1 MAKNDKSAKID
12 KVANVDK
19 TPKATQAIPAVNAK
33 NAAQI
38 ERESDAQ
45 RPLSKKNFIGMVI
58 SGVLIVLGFILML
71 GEPST
76 TDTFNPDIFSTRR
89 VVVGPLIAFLGF
101 VLMAVA
107 IIIRPADKTAP
118 KTETEENQD

>member
-45 RPLSKKNFIGMVI
+45 RPLSKKNFIGMAI

-71 GEPST
+71 GDSST

-101 VLMAVA
+101 VLMAVS

>member
-12 KVANVDK
+12 KVANIDK

-45 RPLSKKNFIGMVI
+45 RPLSKKNFIGMAI

-71 GEPST
+71 GDSST

-101 VLMAVA
+101 VLMAVS

-118 KTETEENQD
+118 KTEIEENQD

>member
-12 KVANVDK
+12 KVANIDK
-19 TPKATQAIPAVNAK
+19 TPKATQAILAVNAK

-45 RPLSKKNFIGMVI
+45 RPLSKKNFIGMAI

-71 GEPST
+71 GDSST

-101 VLMAVA
+101 VLMAVS

>member
-1 MAKNDKSAKID
+1 MAKNDKLVKT
-12 KVANVDK
+12 DK

>member
-12 KVANVDK
+12 KVANIDK

-45 RPLSKKNFIGMVI
+45 RPLSKKNFIGMAI

-71 GEPST
+71 GDSST

-101 VLMAVA
+101 VLMAVS
-107 IIIRPADKTAP
+107 IIIRSADKTAP

>member
-12 KVANVDK
+12 KVANIDK

-38 ERESDAQ
+38 ERESDVQ
-45 RPLSKKNFIGMVI
+45 RPLSKKNFIGMAI

-71 GEPST
+71 GDSST

-101 VLMAVA
+101 VLMAVS

>member
-1 MAKNDKSAKID
+1 MAKNDKPAKID
-12 KVANVDK
+12 KVANIDK

-45 RPLSKKNFIGMVI
+45 RPLSKKNFIGMAI

-71 GEPST
+71 GDSST

-101 VLMAVA
+101 VLMAVS

>member
-12 KVANVDK
+12 KVANIDK

-45 RPLSKKNFIGMVI
+45 RPLSKKNFIGMAI

-71 GEPST
+71 GDSST

-101 VLMAVA
+101 VLMGAG
-107 IIIRPADKTAP
+107 IIIRPREAKKD
-118 KTETEENQD
+118 

>member
-12 KVANVDK
+12 KVANIDK

-45 RPLSKKNFIGMVI
+45 RPLSKKNFIGMAI

-71 GEPST
+71 GDSST

-101 VLMAVA
+101 VLMAVS

>member
-1 MAKNDKSAKID
+1 MAKNDKLVKT
-12 KVANVDK
+12 DK

-45 RPLSKKNFIGMVI
+45 RPLSKKNFIGMAI

-76 TDTFNPDIFSTRR
+76 TDTFNPDIFSTQR

>member
-1 MAKNDKSAKID
+1 MAKNDKPAKID
-12 KVANVDK
+12 KVANIDK

-45 RPLSKKNFIGMVI
+45 RPLSKKNFIGMAI

-71 GEPST
+71 GDSST

-101 VLMAVA
+101 VLMAVS

-118 KTETEENQD
+118 KTEIEENQD

>member
-12 KVANVDK
+12 KVANIDK

-45 RPLSKKNFIGMVI
+45 RPLSKKNFIGMAI

-71 GEPST
+71 GDSST

-101 VLMAVA
+101 VLMAVS

-118 KTETEENQD
+118 KTETEEDQD

>member
-1 MAKNDKSAKID
+1 MAKNDKPAKID

-45 RPLSKKNFIGMVI
+45 RPLSKKNFIGMAI

-71 GEPST
+71 GDSST

-101 VLMAVA
+101 VLMAVS
-107 IIIRPADKTAP
+107 IIIRPADKTTP